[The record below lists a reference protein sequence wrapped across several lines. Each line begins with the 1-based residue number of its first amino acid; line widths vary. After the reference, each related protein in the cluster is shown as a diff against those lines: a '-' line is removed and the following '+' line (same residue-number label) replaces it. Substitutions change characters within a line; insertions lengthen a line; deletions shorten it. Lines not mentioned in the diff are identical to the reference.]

1 MKIEITNQN
10 KWHQSL
16 TIKLALLAILGLLLL
31 IPLQMIKEIIMER
44 QLNAEK
50 VKKEISDQWAAKQCF
65 SGPVIN
71 IPVRTIPTEKDEKSI
86 TSLWHIL
93 PESLNITGIIK
104 PEIRYRGIYQS
115 VVYDSELK
123 IKGYFIIPAEG
134 VLKSYEVLWN
144 EAYYTAGISD
154 NRGLKSKIILKTDS
168 TELEAEPGV
177 RDNDIFQSGIS
188 FISPVL
194 VPGSK
199 VSLDMS
205 INLSGSEGLQLTPL
219 GKSTSAHLQSEWPSP
234 SFNGSFLPVKR
245 IVDETGFTADWEVTH
260 LNRNY
265 PQNWTGSAFHP
276 MDSSFGLDLFQP
288 VDHYQKSWRSSRY
301 GILFIALTFLVL
313 IFLEITRKEV
323 IHIFHYFLVSLGL
336 VLFFSLL
343 NSLSEQ
349 VGFNVAYLIS
359 SIATI
364 LMISVF
370 TGTIFR
376 EKKTALI
383 VFVMLVILYSF
394 IFVLLTLNDYAYLAG
409 NIGLFLLL
417 AIIMRLAGNLEVFKK
432 ATLFET
438 EKASTHD
445 HHSSE

>member
-1 MKIEITNQN
+1 MKIEITNHS

-16 TIKLALLAILGLLLL
+16 TIKLALLAFLGLVFL
-31 IPLQMIKEIIMER
+31 IPLEMIKEIILER
-44 QLNAEK
+44 QKNSEM
-50 VKKEISDQWAAKQCF
+50 VKKEISDQWALKQCF
-65 SGPVIN
+65 AGPVIN
-71 IPVRTIPTEKDEKSI
+71 IPVRTIPSEKDEKSI
-86 TSLWHIL
+86 TRIWHIL
-93 PESLNITGIIK
+93 PENLNMTGIIK
-104 PEIRYRGIYQS
+104 PEIRYRGIYKS

-123 IKGYFIIPAEG
+123 IKGYFIIPAED
-134 VLKSYEVLWN
+134 VLKNYEVLWN

-154 NRGLKSKIILKTDS
+154 NRGLKGKIIMKTDS
-168 TELEAEPGV
+168 IELEAEPGV

-188 FISPVL
+188 FVSPVL
-194 VPGSK
+194 IPGNK
-199 VSLDMS
+199 VSIDMS
-205 INLSGSEGLQLTPL
+205 ISLSGSEGLQLTPL
-219 GKSTSAHLQSEWPSP
+219 GKSTSAHLRSDWTSP

-245 IVDETGFTADWEVTH
+245 SVDETGFTADWEVTH
-260 LNRNY
+260 LNRNF
-265 PQNWTGSAFHP
+265 PQNWTGNTFHP
-276 MDSSFGLDLFQP
+276 LDSSFGLDLFQP

-313 IFLEITRKEV
+313 IFLEITRKEA

-349 VGFNVAYLIS
+349 VGFNLAYLIS

-364 LMISVF
+364 LLISIF
-370 TGTIFR
+370 TGTLFR

-383 VFVMLVILYSF
+383 VFGMLVILYSF

-417 AIIMRLAGNLEVFKK
+417 AVVMKLAGNLELFKK
-432 ATLFET
+432 TELFEPT
-438 EKASTHD
+438 GNNEKSQP
-445 HHSSE
+445 

>member
-71 IPVRTIPTEKDEKSI
+71 IPVRTIPAEKDEKSI
-86 TSLWHIL
+86 TGLWHIL
-93 PESLNITGIIK
+93 PENLDINGTIR
-104 PEIRYRGIYQS
+104 PEIRYRGIYKS

-123 IKGYFIIPAEG
+123 IKGYFIIPSEDA
-134 VLKSYEVLWN
+134 LKNNEILWN
-144 EAYYTAGISD
+144 EAYYTVGISD
-154 NRGLKSKIILKTDS
+154 NRGIKGKIIIKTDL
-168 TELEAEPGV
+168 TELEVEPGI
-177 RDNDIFQSGIS
+177 RDNDIFKSGVS
-188 FISPVL
+188 FVSPAL
-194 VPGSK
+194 IPGNK
-199 VSLDMS
+199 VSFDMS

-219 GKSTSAHLQSEWPSP
+219 GKITSVHLQSDWTSP
-234 SFNGSFLPVKR
+234 SFNGNFLPVKR
-245 IVDETGFTADWEVTH
+245 NLNESGFTADWEVTH
-260 LNRNY
+260 LNRNF
-265 PQNWTGSAFHP
+265 PQNWKGSSFHP
-276 MDSSFGLDLFQP
+276 LESSFGLDLFQP

-313 IFLEITRKEV
+313 VFLEITRKET

-364 LMISVF
+364 LMISIF
-370 TGTIFR
+370 AGTLFR

-383 VFVMLVILYSF
+383 VSGMLVILYSF

-417 AIIMRLAGNLEVFKK
+417 AIIMKLAGSLELFKK
-432 ATLFET
+432 AASLET
-438 EKASTHD
+438 AEKND
-445 HHSSE
+445 E

>member
-16 TIKLALLAILGLLLL
+16 TVKLALLGILGLFLL
-31 IPLQMIKEIIMER
+31 IPLELIKEIIKER
-44 QLNAEK
+44 QLNADK
-50 VKKEISDQWAAKQCF
+50 VKKEISDQWASKQIL

-71 IPVRTIPTEKDEKSI
+71 IPVRTIPAEKDEKS
-86 TSLWHIL
+86 TTRVWHIL
-93 PESLNITGIIK
+93 PESLDISGIIK

-115 VVYDSELK
+115 VVYDSELN
-123 IKGYFIIPAEG
+123 IKGYFIIPSEDD
-134 VLKSYEVLWN
+134 LNNYEVLWN
-144 EAYYTAGISD
+144 EAYYTVGISD
-154 NRGLKSKIILKTDS
+154 NRGLKGKIILKTDS

-188 FISPVL
+188 FVG
-194 VPGSK
+194 PGLIPGNK

-219 GKSTSAHLQSEWPSP
+219 GKSTSAHLQSEWSSP
-234 SFNGSFLPVKR
+234 SFNGSFLPLKR
-245 IVDETGFTADWEVTH
+245 TVNEKGFSADWEVTH
-260 LNRNY
+260 LNRNF
-265 PQNWTGSAFHP
+265 PQSWTGSAYLP
-276 MDSSFGLDLFQP
+276 LESSFGLDLFQP

-313 IFLEITRKEV
+313 IFLEITRKES

-336 VLFFSLL
+336 ILFFSLL

-349 VGFNVAYLIS
+349 VGFNAAYLIS

-364 LMISVF
+364 LMISFF
-370 TGTIFR
+370 TGTLFK
-376 EKKTALI
+376 EKKSAFI
-383 VFVMLVILYSF
+383 VFGMLVVLYSF

-417 AIIMRLAGNLEVFKK
+417 AVIMKLSFNLEIFKK
-432 ATLFET
+432 ETLFEPNDR
-438 EKASTHD
+438 KD
-445 HHSSE
+445 N

>member
-10 KWHQSL
+10 KWHQSI
-16 TIKLALLAILGLLLL
+16 TIKLALLAFIGIIFL
-31 IPLQMIKEIIMER
+31 IPLEMIKDIILER
-44 QLNAEK
+44 QLNSEK
-50 VKKEISDQWAAKQCF
+50 VKKEISDQWALKQCF

-71 IPVRTIPTEKDEKSI
+71 IPLRTIPSEKDEKSI
-86 TSLWHIL
+86 TRIWHIL
-93 PESLNITGIIK
+93 PETLNISGIIK

-123 IKGYFIIPAEG
+123 IKGNFIIPAEDY
-134 VLKSYEVLWN
+134 LKNYEVLWN
-144 EAYYTAGISD
+144 EAYYTVGISD
-154 NRGLKSKIILKTDS
+154 NRGIKGKIILNTDS

-177 RDNDIFQSGIS
+177 RDNDIFQAGIS
-188 FISPVL
+188 FISPL
-194 VPGSK
+194 LIPGNM

-219 GKSTSAHLQSEWPSP
+219 GKTTSAHLQSEWTSP
-234 SFNGSFLPVKR
+234 SFNGSFLPLSR
-245 IVDETGFTADWEVTH
+245 SVDETGFTADWEVTH
-260 LNRNY
+260 LNRNF
-265 PQNWTGSAFHP
+265 PQNWTGNAFNP
-276 MDSSFGLDLFQP
+276 LESSFGLDLFQP

-313 IFLEITRKEV
+313 IFLEITRKET
-323 IHIFHYFLVSLGL
+323 IHIFHYFLVALGL

-343 NSLSEQ
+343 NSISEQ
-349 VGFNVAYLIS
+349 VGFNAAYLIS

-364 LMISVF
+364 SMISVF
-370 TGTIFR
+370 AGTLFR

-383 VFVMLVILYSF
+383 VFGMLLVLYSF

-417 AIIMRLAGNLEVFKK
+417 AVIMRLAGSLDLFRK
-432 ATLFET
+432 AI
-438 EKASTHD
+438 
-445 HHSSE
+445 

>member
-10 KWHQSL
+10 KWYQSL
-16 TIKLALLAILGLLLL
+16 TIKLVLLAILGLFLLV
-31 IPLQMIKEIIMER
+31 PLQMIKQIILER

-50 VKKEISDQWAAKQCF
+50 VKKEISEQWAAKQCF

-71 IPVRTIPTEKDEKSI
+71 IPVRTIQSAGNEKSI
-86 TSLWHIL
+86 TRLWHIL
-93 PESLNITGIIK
+93 PENLNISGNII
-104 PEIRYRGIYQS
+104 PEIRYRGIYKS

-123 IKGYFIIPAEG
+123 ITGYFIIPDED
-134 VLKSYEVLWN
+134 VLKGHEVLYN
-144 EAYYTAGISD
+144 EAYFTVGISD
-154 NRGLKSKIILKTDS
+154 NRGLKGKIILKTDS
-168 TELEAEPGV
+168 AELEAIPGV
-177 RDNDIFQSGIS
+177 RDNDIFQSGIT
-188 FISPVL
+188 FLSPVL
-194 VPGSK
+194 NPGKK
-199 VSLDMS
+199 VSLDMT
-205 INLSGSEGLQLTPL
+205 INLSGSEGLLLTPL
-219 GKSTSAHLQSEWPSP
+219 GKLTFAHLQSEWSSP

-245 IVDETGFTADWEVTH
+245 SVNEKGFTADWEVTH

-265 PQNWTGSAFHP
+265 PQSWTGSAFQP
-276 MDSSFGLDLFQP
+276 LESSFGLDLFQP

-313 IFLEITRKEV
+313 IFLEVTRKEV

-349 VGFNVAYLIS
+349 IGFNLSYLVS

-364 LMISVF
+364 LMISFF

-376 EKKTALI
+376 EKKTAFI
-383 VFVMLVILYSF
+383 VFGMLVILYSF

-417 AIIMRLAGNLEVFKK
+417 AVIMKLASNMEIFKK
-432 ATLFET
+432 AALPET
-438 EKASTHD
+438 AIKD
-445 HHSSE
+445 N

>member
-1 MKIEITNQN
+1 MNVMKIEITNHN
-10 KWHQSL
+10 KWHESL
-16 TIKLALLAILGLLLL
+16 TIKLALLAFLGLLLL
-31 IPLQMIKEIIMER
+31 VPLQMIKEIIRER

-71 IPVRTIPTEKDEKSI
+71 IPVRTIPSEKDEKSI
-86 TSLWHIL
+86 TRIWHVL
-93 PESLNITGIIK
+93 PESLNITGTIK

-123 IKGYFIIPAEG
+123 IKGYFIIPAG
-134 VLKSYEVLWN
+134 DVLKSYEVLWN
-144 EAYYTAGISD
+144 EAYYTVGISD
-154 NRGLKSKIILKTDS
+154 NRGLKGRIILKTDS

-177 RDNDIFQSGIS
+177 RDNEIFQSGIS
-188 FISPVL
+188 FISPDL

-199 VSLDMS
+199 ISLDMS

-219 GKSTSAHLQSEWPSP
+219 GKSTSAHLQSEWTSP
-234 SFNGSFLPVKR
+234 SFNGNFLPVKR
-245 IVDETGFTADWEVTH
+245 NVDETGFTADWEVTH
-260 LNRNY
+260 LNRNF
-265 PQNWTGSAFHP
+265 PQNWIGSAFHP
-276 MDSSFGLDLFQP
+276 LDSSFGLDLFQP

-313 IFLEITRKEV
+313 IFLEITRKEA

-349 VGFNVAYLIS
+349 VGFNIAYLIS

-364 LMISVF
+364 LMISIF
-370 TGTIFR
+370 TGTLFR

-383 VFVMLVILYSF
+383 VFGMLVILYSF
-394 IFVLLTLNDYAYLAG
+394 IFILLTLNDYAYLAG

-417 AIIMRLAGNLEVFKK
+417 AVIMKLAGKLEFFKK
-432 ATLFET
+432 TTLFESA
-438 EKASTHD
+438 EKKD
-445 HHSSE
+445 N

>member
-16 TIKLALLAILGLLLL
+16 TIKLALLAFLGLILL
-31 IPLQMIKEIIMER
+31 IPLEMIKEIIRER

-71 IPVRTIPTEKDEKSI
+71 IPVRTIPSEKDEKSVI
-86 TSLWHIL
+86 KIWHIL
-93 PESLNITGIIK
+93 PESLNITGLIK

-115 VVYDSELK
+115 VIYDSELN
-123 IKGYFIIPAEG
+123 IKGYFILPAEDA
-134 VLKSYEVLWN
+134 LKSYEVLWN
-144 EAYYTAGISD
+144 EAYYTVGITD
-154 NRGLKSKIILKTDS
+154 NRGLKGNIILKTDS
-168 TELEAEPGV
+168 TELEAQPGV
-177 RDNDIFQSGIS
+177 MDNDIFQSGIS
-188 FISPVL
+188 FISPAL
-194 VPGSK
+194 IPGSK
-199 VSLDMS
+199 ISLDMS

-219 GKSTSAHLQSEWPSP
+219 GKLTSAHLQSEWNSP
-234 SFNGSFLPVKR
+234 SFNGNFLPLKR
-245 IVDETGFTADWEVTH
+245 TVDETGFTADWEVTH
-260 LNRNY
+260 LNRNF
-265 PQNWTGSAFHP
+265 PQNWTGSSYHP
-276 MDSSFGLDLFQP
+276 LDSSFGLDLFQP

-313 IFLEITRKEV
+313 IFLEITRKET
-323 IHIFHYFLVSLGL
+323 IHIFQYFLVSLGL

-359 SIATI
+359 SVATI
-364 LMISVF
+364 MLISVF
-370 TGTIFR
+370 TGTIFK

-383 VFVMLVILYSF
+383 VFGMLVILYSF
-394 IFVLLTLNDYAYLAG
+394 IFILLTLNDYAYLAG

-417 AIIMRLAGNLEVFKK
+417 AFIMKLASNLDLFKRN
-432 ATLFET
+432 
-438 EKASTHD
+438 
-445 HHSSE
+445 